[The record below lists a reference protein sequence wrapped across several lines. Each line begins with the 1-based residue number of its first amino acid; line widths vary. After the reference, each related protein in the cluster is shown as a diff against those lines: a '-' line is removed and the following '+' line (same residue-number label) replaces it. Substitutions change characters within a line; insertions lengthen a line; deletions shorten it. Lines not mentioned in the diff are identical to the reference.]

1 MHKGFYFFSRIF
13 IVLVAV
19 YLNMGC
25 SPNDPQFVTV
35 NLNKGGNKILLEI
48 SEANKK
54 KIQEQEAIKDGDKRP
69 PKESEKEDG
78 QADQVHADPRYQ
90 PALDKYLSALA
101 HDSFLPELHLNL
113 GLAFEGL
120 SAFEKAQQSYKQ
132 AEFLAKQKGDLLE
145 IFVARFNQAQLLG
158 KGKKIDEALD
168 KYQKALEIVPSS
180 KEVKINIELLIQ
192 SQQKSGKSED
202 KDSKDRKDSKDKDK
216 NGKDKQQKEGEGKD
230 DKDSKD
236 DRVDK
241 KYKDSAKYKPRPFDG
256 KELNEGDVKKIL
268 GEIKQQE
275 SKIRAEYNRKE
286 LKERPRDKDW

>member
-1 MHKGFYFFSRIF
+1 
-13 IVLVAV
+13 
-19 YLNMGC
+19 
-25 SPNDPQFVTV
+25 V

-54 KIQEQEAIKDGDKRP
+54 KIQEQEASKDGDKRP
-69 PKESEKEDG
+69 PKDSEKEGG
-78 QADQVHADPRYQ
+78 QAEQVPADLRYQ

-101 HDSFLPELHLNL
+101 HNSFLPELHLNL

-132 AEFLAKQKGDLLE
+132 AEFLAKQKSDLLE
-145 IFVARFNQAQLLG
+145 VFVARFNQAQLLG
-158 KGKKIDEALD
+158 KGKKFDEALD
-168 KYQKALEIVPSS
+168 MYQKALEIVPSS

-192 SQQKSGKSED
+192 SQQKSGKSDD
-202 KDSKDRKDSKDKDK
+202 KDNKDKKDSKDKDK
-216 NGKDKQQKEGEGKD
+216 KGKEQQQKEGEGKD

-236 DRVDK
+236 DKVDK
-241 KYKDSAKYKPRPFDG
+241 KYKDSAKYKPRPFEG

-286 LKERPRDKDW
+286 MKERPRDKDW